1 MSPAKLENI
10 VEAALREGIR
20 SNAIVDDEMLDAVF
34 EKCRY
39 GEENTKDSEK
49 EIRHTAYHEAGHA
62 LIHLHYG
69 NVPDYMS
76 VVARENFNGYVK
88 PEKVGEHPS
97 KEKLL
102 QIICM
107 SLGGRAAEQ
116 EAGYGLTPGASGD
129 LQQATDL
136 AKQMVCLY
144 GMYEQEVGL
153 AVISE
158 EELLHFEKARL
169 VINRILSEQLQQ
181 ARQIIRNER
190 EMLDTLVQKVL
201 SSKKIFNEKG
211 IGGNLSCKRYRKAN
225 NS

>member
-1 MSPAKLENI
+1 M
-10 VEAALREGIR
+10 
-20 SNAIVDDEMLDAVF
+20 
-34 EKCRY
+34 
-39 GEENTKDSEK
+39 
-49 EIRHTAYHEAGHA
+49 HTAYDEAGHA

-169 VINRILSEQLQQ
+169 VIKRILSEQLQQ

-201 SSKKIFNEKG
+201 SSKKKYLTKKELEEIYHAKDTEKQT
-211 IGGNLSCKRYRKAN
+211 IRREDVSSL
-225 NS
+225 

>member
-129 LQQATDL
+129 LQQA
-136 AKQMVCLY
+136 
-144 GMYEQEVGL
+144 
-153 AVISE
+153 
-158 EELLHFEKARL
+158 
-169 VINRILSEQLQQ
+169 
-181 ARQIIRNER
+181 RQIIRNER

-201 SSKKIFNEKG
+201 SSKKKYLTKKELEEIYHAKDTEKQT
-211 IGGNLSCKRYRKAN
+211 IRREDVSSL
-225 NS
+225 